1 MQRRYKKK
9 ISKNFDLNGYSRP
22 NRCIQ
27 KVSLTFYKY
36 ELIDKD
42 VQIELNKVQYKFL
55 EWKTKVKTSEP
66 DIVRE
71 FSIFQS
77 NKSYGS

>member
-1 MQRRYKKK
+1 
-9 ISKNFDLNGYSRP
+9 
-22 NRCIQ
+22 

>member
-1 MQRRYKKK
+1 MG
-9 ISKNFDLNGYSRP
+9 L
-22 NRCIQ
+22 
-27 KVSLTFYKY
+27 
-36 ELIDKD
+36 
-42 VQIELNKVQYKFL
+42 ELNKVQYKFL

-77 NKSYGS
+77 NKTYGSWVDETANNYLNNLKYLGLFDIDIELGDYQ